1 VSIGADH
8 PWRAKQAFADG
19 VRREKET
26 DTISTSAYWQGG
38 ALHPLSMGKPYA
50 DYIEYIARM
59 QGKLY
64 GKWTG
69 VFCPKEFKDDL
80 ISVGA
85 LDAGP

>member
-1 VSIGADH
+1 MSSNAAH
-8 PWRAKQAFADG
+8 PWRAKQAYANG
-19 VRREKET
+19 IRKEHEI
-26 DTISTSAYWQGG
+26 DSLATSAFWQGG
-38 ALHPLSMGKPYA
+38 ALHPLGQGKPYA
-50 DYIEYIARM
+50 DYIEYVARM

-80 ISVGA
+80 IKVGA